1 MSTTT
6 QTSTAVQVHRV
17 YIKAPAKA
25 VWDAIIDPEWTRK
38 YGYGA
43 LSHFDLRP
51 GGKFRAVWP
60 EEVQR
65 EHNLDELVGDGEVVE
80 VDAPHRLVQTWRLVM
95 DPATAAEGFT
105 RLTYEI
111 KEISDGVS
119 RLTVTHELE
128 GAPTVARLV
137 SGAQE
142 DTGAGGGWDW
152 VLSDLKSVLETGSS
166 FIH

>member
-1 MSTTT
+1 MTTAT

-17 YIKAPAKA
+17 YIKASTQA
-25 VWDAIIDPEWTRK
+25 VWDAITDPEWTRK
-38 YGYGA
+38 YGYGC
-43 LSHFDLRP
+43 LSHYDLRP

-65 EHNLDELVGDGEVVE
+65 DHNLDELAVDGEVIE
-80 VDAPHRLVQTWRLVM
+80 ADAPHRLVQTWRMVM
-95 DPATAAEGFT
+95 GPAGEGFT
-105 RLTYEI
+105 RLTWEI

-152 VLSDLKSVLETGSS
+152 VLSDMKSLLETGSS